1 MTVVHLATH
10 SQDTPPSGESI
21 KRLLPSNPAA
31 ADVITATGSGASGKQ
46 VLLWIMM
53 IMMMMIMMV
62 MVIIMTRIIPCMVF
76 GYEAYYLNHLIAF
89 MLIDELSMGMAAGIQ
104 LIGWEVAHCFDYP
117 DELLKN
123 HTLKKLTAPNDLI
136 KVK

>member
-1 MTVVHLATH
+1 
-10 SQDTPPSGESI
+10 
-21 KRLLPSNPAA
+21 
-31 ADVITATGSGASGKQ
+31 
-46 VLLWIMM
+46 
-53 IMMMMIMMV
+53 
-62 MVIIMTRIIPCMVF
+62 MVF
-76 GYEAYYLNHLIAF
+76 GHEAYCLNHLIAF
-89 MLIDELSMGMAAGIQ
+89 ILIDELSMGMAAGIQ